1 MDSATQ
7 DQEYLKKLTVL
18 YVEDE
23 DDVREQFTVFLKRLV
38 GVLVTARDGVEG
50 IEAHQAYQP
59 DIIITDIL
67 MPNMDGLTM
76 IQEIRKFD
84 NDIPIIVLTAFE
96 QVDYLKRS
104 INIGVDK
111 YVTKPVNGFQLQE
124 TLIDCAHKLM
134 AEATLQNAARTDLLT
149 GLANRWELMNH
160 FNAEKSRAERQQSPL
175 SIIIAD
181 IDHFKVVNDTFGHLA
196 GDRVLKNVADTIRSS
211 IRAEDV
217 CGRWG
222 GEEFLIMLPKV
233 DLEKAIIVAEKLRST
248 INSMIT
254 EWADEAIL
262 VTISMGVA
270 KFTPGMSMDECIK
283 PADDA
288 LYRAKDNGRN
298 RFEVARS

>member
-1 MDSATQ
+1 MLPSLFMHNVFKGIVNIGEYNMDSATQ

-23 DDVREQFTVFLKRLV
+23 DDVREQFTVFLKRFV

-59 DIIITDIL
+59 DIIITDII

-124 TLIDCAHKLM
+124 
-134 AEATLQNAARTDLLT
+134 
-149 GLANRWELMNH
+149 
-160 FNAEKSRAERQQSPL
+160 
-175 SIIIAD
+175 
-181 IDHFKVVNDTFGHLA
+181 
-196 GDRVLKNVADTIRSS
+196 
-211 IRAEDV
+211 
-217 CGRWG
+217 
-222 GEEFLIMLPKV
+222 
-233 DLEKAIIVAEKLRST
+233 
-248 INSMIT
+248 
-254 EWADEAIL
+254 
-262 VTISMGVA
+262 
-270 KFTPGMSMDECIK
+270 
-283 PADDA
+283 
-288 LYRAKDNGRN
+288 
-298 RFEVARS
+298 